1 MRWKMNFGPEVKSR
15 NCFKESKMRGR
26 GDGNKMLHGNEIILG
41 RTCSMIRRTKLLT
54 SQYLLPLKTDH
65 LELSLLLIIWI
76 AYRTIMIHSVN
87 DIILVSMVMGTGG
100 PTVWFDRQRNKYN
113 PGIQFVTIL
122 LMFGHSKSL
131 APKLCDWKPNFRKWS
146 QKKHIRF

>member
-1 MRWKMNFGPEVKSR
+1 
-15 NCFKESKMRGR
+15 MRGR
-26 GDGNKMLHGNEIILG
+26 GDGNKILHGNELILG

-76 AYRTIMIHSVN
+76 AHRTIMIHSVN
-87 DIILVSMVMGTGG
+87 DIILVSMVMDTGG

-113 PGIQFVTIL
+113 LGIQFMTIL
-122 LMFGHSKSL
+122 VNVWSFNISDSKVVRL
-131 APKLCDWKPNFRKWS
+131 ETKLQEIKSKEAHQILSTNFTHRD
-146 QKKHIRF
+146 FE